1 MAFSRFW
8 QDPVISGVLSTGI
21 STVIWPFFLGDDQES
36 GAFQGWGKSLVEQD
50 IQNWIFVLAVSVAI
64 GLAVYS
70 TQKWRESRDRE
81 SLSSKAWFS
90 LVNQK
95 LKDCT
100 SARIYLRKFDHPDN
114 FRQEHKAVLM
124 EMMETIK
131 ARIAAGADIKII
143 SYNDNG
149 EKTGFEW
156 LVSELSE
163 ETCVEGFVK
172 IVPTQIT
179 TNSSS
184 TYIFDDKNIVFNKRV
199 GGTVQYY
206 CESHS
211 GSILFEFVK
220 SGFEGYWGRV

>member
-8 QDPVISGVLSTGI
+8 HDPVISGVLSTGI
-21 STVIWPFFLGDDQES
+21 STLLWPLFLGDDQES
-36 GAFQGWGKSLVEQD
+36 GELQRWVKTLEEQD
-50 IQNWIFVLAVSVAI
+50 VQNWIFVLAVSVAI

-70 TQKWRESRDRE
+70 IQKWRESRDRE

-95 LKDCT
+95 LRDCT

-114 FRQEHKAVLM
+114 FRQEHKDVLM
-124 EMMETIK
+124 DMMEVIK

-156 LVSELSE
+156 LASELGGDILVE
-163 ETCVEGFVK
+163 EYIK

-184 TYIFDDKNIVFNKRV
+184 MYIFDDKKIVFNKRV
-199 GGTVQYY
+199 GGAIQYY

>member
-8 QDPVISGVLSTGI
+8 RDPVISGVLSSGI
-21 STVIWPFFLGDDQES
+21 SGVIWPFFLGNDQGS
-36 GAFQGWGKSLVEQD
+36 GAFKSWAASLEQQD
-50 IQNWIFVLAVSVAI
+50 IQNWIFVLTASAAI

-70 TQKWRESRDRE
+70 LQKWRESRDRE

-95 LKDCT
+95 LTECT

-124 EMMETIK
+124 EMMEAIK
-131 ARIAAGADIKII
+131 ARIAVGADVKII

-149 EKTGFEW
+149 DKTGFEW
-156 LVSELSE
+156 LASELNGDS
-163 ETCVEGFVK
+163 CVEDFVK

-184 TYIFDDKNIVFNKRV
+184 MYIFDDKNIVFNKRV
-199 GGTVQYY
+199 GGSIQYY